1 MPEKLRHE
9 GRDPGFKEIKLV
21 REEHQMQTDP
31 IADMITRIRNAALAM
46 KESVDI
52 PASKLKI
59 EIADILMK
67 EGYIKAYRVIDDGKQ
82 GMLRVNL
89 KYFNSRHVISGIQR
103 VSRPGRRVYKGSGK
117 IPNIRGGLGISIVS
131 TSTGLMTDLKAKASN
146 VGGEVLIKVW

>member
-1 MPEKLRHE
+1 MH
-9 GRDPGFKEIKLV
+9 
-21 REEHQMQTDP
+21 TDP
-31 IADMITRIRNAALAM
+31 IADMITRIRNAAGAM

-59 EIADILMK
+59 EIADILQK

-82 GMLRVNL
+82 GTLRVNL

-103 VSRPGRRVYKGSGK
+103 VSRPGRRVY
-117 IPNIRGGLGISIVS
+117 RGAGDIARVRDGMGVSIVS
-131 TSTGLMTDLKAKASN
+131 TSAGLMTDLKARASN

>member
-1 MPEKLRHE
+1 
-9 GRDPGFKEIKLV
+9 
-21 REEHQMQTDP
+21 MQTDP

-131 TSTGLMTDLKAKASN
+131 TSTGLMTDLKAKAGN

>member
-1 MPEKLRHE
+1 MH
-9 GRDPGFKEIKLV
+9 
-21 REEHQMQTDP
+21 TDP
-31 IADMITRIRNAALAM
+31 IADMITRIRNAAGAM

-59 EIADILMK
+59 EIADILQK

-82 GMLRVNL
+82 GTLRVNL

-103 VSRPGRRVYKGSGK
+103 VSRPGRRVY
-117 IPNIRGGLGISIVS
+117 RGASDIARVRDGMGISIVS
-131 TSTGLMTDLKAKASN
+131 TSAGLMTDLKARASN

>member
-1 MPEKLRHE
+1 
-9 GRDPGFKEIKLV
+9 
-21 REEHQMQTDP
+21 MQTDP

-89 KYFNSRHVISGIQR
+89 HAELTK
-103 VSRPGRRVYKGSGK
+103 
-117 IPNIRGGLGISIVS
+117 
-131 TSTGLMTDLKAKASN
+131 TGMKNTHLRFWIN
-146 VGGEVLIKVW
+146 C